1 MLELM
6 AKGGMRIGEVLK
18 IRPIDVKD
26 SKIRLPDPKSGR
38 ESEIVYIPQKIAD
51 RLREYIQDSRN
62 LRSTRVKGFVTKS
75 KT

>member
-1 MLELM
+1 LIDEIIFKVTNPRNRIMMELM

-26 SKIRLPDPKSGR
+26 RKITLPDPKSGM

-51 RLREYIQDSRN
+51 RLR
-62 LRSTRVKGFVTKS
+62 
-75 KT
+75 

>member
-26 SKIRLPDPKSGR
+26 SKITLPEPKSGR
-38 ESEIVYIPQKIAD
+38 NPCEYEGDVRYIFTYKNRCD
-51 RLREYIQDSRN
+51 M
-62 LRSTRVKGFVTKS
+62 
-75 KT
+75 